1 VRSLRAGAD
10 VEPTVVEP
18 RNRTMCLEMN
28 VLYAMRRVGALVD
41 DVGLFES
48 ILDVANLAVDFDQDV
63 SSRKPDARFAALVMN
78 DGSARGHRFFG
89 IKNRGEH
96 FVVDLDLAA
105 SFFGRAFGVRDDRDD
120 PLPDESHDVV
130 EQVSVVGIGVIVVVS
145 GRRV

>member
-1 VRSLRAGAD
+1 
-10 VEPTVVEP
+10 
-18 RNRTMCLEMN
+18 MCLEVN
-28 VLYAMRRVGALVD
+28 VLHAMRRVGALVD

-48 ILDVANLAVDFDQDV
+48 FLDVANLAVDFDQDV